1 MEKGNGLKKNK
12 RKFVFIMLAIPCI
25 HWLVF
30 WLYININSILFAF
43 KLPAGGWSLNNFVM
57 FWDSLTARGGEI
69 NIALKNTLAYF
80 LSTVVV
86 VIPFSIFIAYFIYK
100 RIVAYKFFR
109 IIFYLPAII
118 STVALVGVYKE
129 FIQPWGPLVKIIE
142 SIGGKTPVK
151 GFLGDYNTA
160 TGAIVAYCIWTGFAG
175 NMLLFSGAMSRI
187 PLEIIEAEKIEGC
200 GFFAELIHVILPLIW
215 PTISTVLIFTM
226 TGIFTSSGPI
236 LLFTEGQFETMTIS
250 YWIFN
255 NVYKVGGGSY
265 NMVSCAGLCF
275 TVAGVPIILFVRW
288 LLDRFEA
295 VEY

>member
-1 MEKGNGLKKNK
+1 
-12 RKFVFIMLAIPCI
+12 
-25 HWLVF
+25 
-30 WLYININSILFAF
+30 
-43 KLPAGGWSLNNFVM
+43 
-57 FWDSLTARGGEI
+57 
-69 NIALKNTLAYF
+69 
-80 LSTVVV
+80 
-86 VIPFSIFIAYFIYK
+86 
-100 RIVAYKFFR
+100 
-109 IIFYLPAII
+109 
-118 STVALVGVYKE
+118 
-129 FIQPWGPLVKIIE
+129 
-142 SIGGKTPVK
+142 
-151 GFLGDYNTA
+151 
-160 TGAIVAYCIWTGFAG
+160 
-175 NMLLFSGAMSRI
+175 MSRI

-215 PTISTVLIFTM
+215 PTISTMLIFTM